1 MALSFSP
8 RPLRTGG
15 LFTAALLTLA
25 PTGAQAKTVIDGAML
40 QGQPVTVKI
49 STGTSFSEDGTLN
62 PFLNR
67 RLSVRFQGPSGQ
79 VFQVPG
85 YFAADGNA
93 AESGASGGESWRAHL
108 VPDEHGIWTWRV
120 TFRAGTDVAVDD
132 APLAGSD
139 AIGDIDGAVSG
150 RFRVGKTDP
159 DAPGFL
165 GKGSTLRYVGE
176 RYLQWPETGE
186 YFLKGGADS
195 PENFLAYDEFDQTT
209 GTHSYAPHAG
219 DWSPGDPTWKAGKGK
234 NIIGALN
241 YLSSTG
247 MNSVYF
253 LTMNVGG
260 DGDDVWPWT
269 DPGEPLHF
277 NCSKLD
283 QWNIVFDH
291 MDRLGL
297 QLHVVTQETENDTLL
312 DGGEL
317 GVERRLYY
325 RELIARFGHHNA
337 VVWNLGEEFSPSL
350 PIAQQQALAQEY
362 YEYFAGHDPHG
373 HPVVLHTFP
382 SQQDTFYNYLSATNT
397 LEGPSLQTSTYAAHD
412 DTIEWIDVSADDGK
426 PWVVTADEIGPAN
439 DGVLPDAEDF
449 WHDQVRQDV
458 LWGNLMAGGAGCE
471 WYFGYSHP
479 DNDLNCEDWRS
490 RDHMWQLT
498 DIALDFF
505 QTYLPFA
512 DMDHADEL
520 TAASDDYCLAKDGKV
535 YAVYLPQGG
544 TTQLTLPDSK
554 TYTVRWFDPR
564 NGGALQTGSVL
575 TITGPGPAGLG
586 TPPSSST
593 EDWVV
598 LVRRTKLHRWMII
611 DATGP

>member
-1 MALSFSP
+1 
-8 RPLRTGG
+8 
-15 LFTAALLTLA
+15 
-25 PTGAQAKTVIDGAML
+25 ML

-49 STGTSFSEDGTLN
+49 STGTSFSEEGTLN

-93 AESGASGGESWRAHL
+93 AESGAVGGESWRAHL

-362 YEYFAGHDPHG
+362 YEYFADHDPHG

-593 EDWVV
+593 EDWVA
-598 LVRRTKLHRWMII
+598 LVRRTKRHRWMVV